1 MGWATDTPWQT
12 FNFLA
17 GLALIYF
24 GSGWLLAWGF
34 PYGLSRRR
42 LPWFMKVAA
51 VVVGFALW
59 FLCETFRNALLLYW
73 ADRHGM
79 RGIAQAPALLLLV
92 HYYLWL
98 LLVLVA
104 SLRLS
109 REPAASPA

>member
-12 FNFLA
+12 VGFLA
-17 GLALIYF
+17 VLASIYF

-42 LPWFMKVAA
+42 LHWFNKLGA

-59 FLCETFRNALLLYW
+59 FLCETLRNALLLYW
-73 ADRHGM
+73 AERHGI
-79 RGIAQAPALLLLV
+79 RGIAHAPALLLLV

-98 LLVLVA
+98 LLVLVV

-109 REPAASPA
+109 RVPAASPA